1 MTNPESITL
10 GYIGFHGDPDQWKP
24 FCENVFGLQSVPT
37 ADGIR
42 FRADERQWRIGVTP
56 GETDGLDYV
65 GLEVES
71 NAHLDQIVARLAQ
84 AGIPTEE
91 NKALA
96 QERQVCRVVTTAAP
110 DGTRLELFTAG
121 QISCTPFASPT
132 GARFVTGE
140 IGLGHILVLV
150 PNIDEALAF
159 YVDVLGLRRSDV
171 VAMGPGIDAH
181 FLGSGKRHHV
191 VAICSLPDLSG
202 FDHLFIEVDSIETVG
217 IAWDKVLAGAAP
229 VGRSLGQHANDPV
242 VSFYAESPSGF
253 LMEYGCGS
261 TIIDNPDTWV
271 ESRWESAYLWGGTFG
286 SRAVR

>member
-1 MTNPESITL
+1 MTITGSITL
-10 GYIGFHGDPDQWKP
+10 GYIGFHGDPAKWKP
-24 FCENVFGLQSVPT
+24 FCEQVFGLQSVPT
-37 ADGIR
+37 EDGIR
-42 FRADERQWRIGVTP
+42 FRTDERQWRIGVTP
-56 GETDGLDYV
+56 GEVDGLDYV
-65 GLEVES
+65 GLEIQS
-71 NAHLDQIVARLAQ
+71 NAQLDHITQKLRD
-84 AGIPTEE
+84 AGILVTED
-91 NKALA
+91 KTLA
-96 QERQVCRVVTTAAP
+96 SVRQVGRLVTTTAP
-110 DGTRLELFTAG
+110 DGTKLELFTGA

-132 GARFVTGE
+132 GARFVTGD

-150 PNIDEALAF
+150 PDIDEALTF

-191 VAICSLPDLSG
+191 VALCSLPDLSG
-202 FDHLFIEVDSIETVG
+202 LDHLFIEVDSIETVG

-261 TIIDNPDTWV
+261 TIIDNPDTWI